1 MKPLK
6 THLSPAYFLDSWQEE
21 QHFELAQ
28 KQREAVEQSLQ
39 SGLLVITGGPGTGKT
54 TVVQTIISLAEQEQ
68 LHIML
73 CAPTGRA
80 AKRLTET
87 TARDALTIHRLLVPD
102 GYDMNRPVFEY
113 NETNH
118 LKADLIIV
126 DEVSMLDMSLFHS
139 LLLALKP
146 TCRLILVGD
155 ADQLPSVGAGSVL
168 HDIIR
173 SQQVP
178 VVRLDTIFVS
188 ATAAVSSPMPI
199 SSTVAACPLSTS
211 MKSFNSKPLHQKQKV
226 PGSLPICT
234 VKKWHREAIP
244 LPSRSCRLCIAWTVA
259 SITSMQP
266 SRKLSTRLRKEKA
279 KCRTERRR
287 TA

>member
-1 MKPLK
+1 
-6 THLSPAYFLDSWQEE
+6 
-21 QHFELAQ
+21 
-28 KQREAVEQSLQ
+28 
-39 SGLLVITGGPGTGKT
+39 
-54 TVVQTIISLAEQEQ
+54 
-68 LHIML
+68 ML

-178 VVRLDTIFVS
+178 VVRLDTIFRQRDGGRIVTNAHLINS
-188 ATAAVSSPMPI
+188 GRMPVVNVDEEFQFKAI
-199 SSTVAACPLSTS
+199 ASEAEGARIITEMYRQDVA
-211 MKSFNSKPLHQKQKV
+211 Q
-226 PGSLPICT
+226 
-234 VKKWHREAIP
+234 
-244 LPSRSCRLCIAWTVA
+244 
-259 SITSMQP
+259 
-266 SRKLSTRLRKEKA
+266 
-279 KCRTERRR
+279 
-287 TA
+287 